1 MLSHQKSRLIT
12 LVRRAKDEEDD
23 TDDAKEPAKPLG
35 VEENDEDIGAIDVS
49 NSKKIQVNNLV
60 RR

>member
-1 MLSHQKSRLIT
+1 MSLLKNSRHCD
-12 LVRRAKDEEDD
+12 VRAEDD
-23 TDDAKEPAKPLG
+23 TDDAKEPAKPVG
-35 VEENDEDIGAIDVS
+35 VEENDKDTVAIDVS